1 MENLFNIEKVEN
13 KLYFSG
19 TMPIG
24 TVITLKEITDIL
36 DVRHNDAMTSTKKL
50 GEVPSF
56 GVLRKLSITSS
67 AIGGRPTATYALT
80 KKQAIAVGAKL
91 NNSLLM
97 KVIDRLEELT
107 EKPKMPNH
115 LETAKMLV
123 SSLEDNQKLKVEN
136 LALEDKIQDD
146 KPKIVFA
153 NSVSQSY
160 SSILIGQFAKAISK
174 GGFTIGQNRLFTWL
188 RENGFLCSSGAN
200 YNQPKQK
207 YIDNKYF
214 EIIERTVNSPDGNTR
229 LTMTTKVTGKGQVA
243 LANKILASGVGLRLV
258 V

>member
-1 MENLFNIEKVEN
+1 MQNLFNIEKGVQG
-13 KLYFSG
+13 KA
-19 TMPIG
+19 
-24 TVITLKEITDIL
+24 VITLKEITDLIK
-36 DVRHNDAMTSTKKL
+36 VEHNKAMKQVEKL
-50 GEVPSF
+50 SKEPSF
-56 GVLRKLSITSS
+56 GQVAKIASS
-67 AIGGRPTATYALT
+67 YTKGGGAIGTIQTYNLT

-91 NNSLLM
+91 NNTLLM

-107 EKPKMPNH
+107 EKPKSLSLIEL
-115 LETAKMLV
+115 LEENT
-123 SSLEDNQKLKVEN
+123 KVIKQLDKKVIN
-136 LALEDKIQDD
+136 LEDKIKKD

-174 GGFTIGQNRLFTWL
+174 DGFSIGQNRLFTWL
-188 RENGFLCSSGAN
+188 RENGYLCQNGAN

-207 YIDNKYF
+207 YIDNDYF

-243 LANKILASGVGLRLV
+243 LAGKILVSGIGARLRE
-258 V
+258 

>member
-1 MENLFNIEKVEN
+1 MQELIKINKNSIGAKEVNSINARDLWQKLEIKQEFASWIKKQIISLGLKENTDFIRFDIKVKGDNKGYGNKTLIEYALILDISKHIALASRTDKGREIRNYFIEVEKQGNMPKALSLAELLEENTKVIKQLDEKV
-13 KLYFSG
+13 
-19 TMPIG
+19 
-24 TVITLKEITDIL
+24 V
-36 DVRHNDAMTSTKKL
+36 
-50 GEVPSF
+50 
-56 GVLRKLSITSS
+56 
-67 AIGGRPTATYALT
+67 
-80 KKQAIAVGAKL
+80 
-91 NNSLLM
+91 
-97 KVIDRLEELT
+97 
-107 EKPKMPNH
+107 H
-115 LETAKMLV
+115 LET
-123 SSLEDNQKLKVEN
+123 
-136 LALEDKIQDD
+136 KIQND

-174 GGFTIGQNRLFTWL
+174 DGFSIGQNRLFTWL
-188 RENGFLCSSGAN
+188 RENGYLCQNGAN

-243 LANKILASGVGLRLV
+243 LADKILASGVGLRLV